1 MKTRNNSLF
10 FILSLVFLFKGMMMA
25 QDPIKLFNEA
35 FPEFENEIV
44 FTPGIATLSPDE
56 VASYRSVLKKLD
68 DALDDLVAWDI
79 KVLTDENAKV
89 FRVKSLKK

>member
-1 MKTRNNSLF
+1 
-10 FILSLVFLFKGMMMA
+10 
-25 QDPIKLFNEA
+25 
-35 FPEFENEIV
+35 
-44 FTPGIATLSPDE
+44 
-56 VASYRSVLKKLD
+56 LKKLD